1 MTIDWKALAAPF
13 PPDAVSWRVG
23 SISKQDNTKA
33 KALAYLDA
41 RDVMNRLD
49 AVAGPANWQC
59 RYSHA
64 ATKTVC
70 DIAIRVDGEWVW
82 KADGAGD
89 TDIEAEKGSLSDAF
103 KRAAVRWGI
112 GRYLYD
118 LPSPWVAINKFKQIE
133 DSEHAKLR
141 ALLAKDAR
149 QGNGPSAP
157 SAPSAPPPAPKAP
170 PPALPP
176 SGKGSLFWIEADGT
190 EARFE
195 KGSDWFAH
203 ALKKLRA
210 ARDPAPLWATNGRV
224 ANEIVERA
232 PDHTKG
238 RAEELRDQCI
248 RAVDDAR
255 DLTAAA

>member
-13 PPDAVSWRVG
+13 PPEAVSWRVG
-23 SISKQDNTKA
+23 SISKRNKTKA

-64 ATKTVC
+64 AVKTVC

-118 LPSPWVAINKFKQIE
+118 IPSPWVTINDFKQIE
-133 DSEHAKLR
+133 DGEQPKLR

-149 QGNGPSAP
+149 QAAAP
-157 SAPSAPPPAPKAP
+157 SASSASSAAPPPAPKAP
-170 PPALPP
+170 PAEAPAGHVWAYHTADGAISYEQTARAWFDRLESDVRRLPP
-176 SGKGSLFWIEADGT
+176 QKGSKVWSLNEPMTKEIIGSLSASAQPKAEAHLNRIMDLVAENT
-190 EARFE
+190 
-195 KGSDWFAH
+195 
-203 ALKKLRA
+203 
-210 ARDPAPLWATNGRV
+210 APV
-224 ANEIVERA
+224 
-232 PDHTKG
+232 
-238 RAEELRDQCI
+238 
-248 RAVDDAR
+248 
-255 DLTAAA
+255 TA